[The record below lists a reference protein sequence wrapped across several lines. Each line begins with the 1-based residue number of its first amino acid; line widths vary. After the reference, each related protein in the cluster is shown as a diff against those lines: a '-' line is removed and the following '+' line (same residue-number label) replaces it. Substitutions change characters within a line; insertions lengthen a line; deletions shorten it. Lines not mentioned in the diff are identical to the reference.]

1 MLMTEQT
8 MTQTPAETK
17 RSGEMRSFRK
27 LELRQHG
34 CAYKLLNNALKNPYV
49 LIAPAE
55 IIALGTTIF
64 ALGFCIYM
72 SFMRWDL
79 ITGAREFVGLY
90 NYKYIFTD
98 EMFLTSLGNTLIFML
113 VSVFVGLI
121 LKVLIGVFLNK
132 DKPGHNLVQTIM
144 FTPYIIATVAIASV
158 FRYMMAPSSGVFN
171 QILTWLH
178 LPTSQWYMGTDSA
191 LMSLA
196 FISIWQGFGYG
207 ALIVISGLRAIPN
220 HVYEAA
226 KLDKSSK
233 PKTFFKITVP
243 LLSPTIFYLL
253 VTTSVG
259 AFTTFD
265 IVAMM
270 TNGGP
275 GTSTYM
281 LAYYVYMQGIR
292 FMHYGR
298 AMAASV
304 VLLIIT
310 STLSIIN
317 FALAGKKV
325 HYQ

>member
-1 MLMTEQT
+1 MSMNNQSEIR
-8 MTQTPAETK
+8 A
-17 RSGEMRSFRK
+17 FRK
-27 LELRQHG
+27 LELKKHG
-34 CAYKLLNNALKNPYV
+34 PVYRFFNNALKNPYV

-55 IIALGTTIF
+55 IIALGTTVF
-64 ALGFCIYM
+64 ALAFCIYM
-72 SFMRWDL
+72 SFMKWDL
-79 ITGAREFVGLY
+79 ITGEKKFVGLY
-90 NYKYIFTD
+90 NYQYIFTD
-98 EMFLTSLGNTLIFML
+98 ELFLTSLRNTIIFM
-113 VSVFVGLI
+113 FVTVVIGMI
-121 LKVLIGVFLNK
+121 FKVLVGVFLNK
-132 DKPGHNLVQTIM
+132 NRPAHNLVQTII
-144 FTPYIIATVAIASV
+144 FTPYIISTVAIAV
-158 FRYMMAPSSGVFN
+158 IFKYMMQPTGGVFN

-178 LPTSQWYMGTDSA
+178 LPTSNWYLGESSA

-196 FISIWQGFGYG
+196 FITIWQGLGYG
-207 ALIVISGLRAIPN
+207 VLIVISGLRAIPN
-220 HVYEAA
+220 YVYEAA
-226 KLDKSSK
+226 RLDKASK
-233 PKTFFKITVP
+233 SKTFMSITMP

-253 VTTSVG
+253 VTSSVT

-265 IVAMM
+265 IVSMM

-275 GTSTYM
+275 GDSTYM

-310 STLSIIN
+310 STLSAIS

>member
-1 MLMTEQT
+1 MSTNNQTEIR
-8 MTQTPAETK
+8 A
-17 RSGEMRSFRK
+17 FRK
-27 LELRQHG
+27 LELKKHG
-34 CAYKLLNNALKNPYV
+34 PVYRFFNNALKNPYV

-72 SFMRWDL
+72 SFMKWDL
-79 ITGAREFVGLY
+79 ISGEKKFVGLY
-90 NYKYIFTD
+90 NYQYIFTD
-98 EMFLTSLGNTLIFML
+98 ELFLTSLRNTIIFMF
-113 VSVFVGLI
+113 VTVIIGMVF
-121 LKVLIGVFLNK
+121 KVLVGVFLNK
-132 DKPGHNLVQTIM
+132 NRPAHNLVQTII
-144 FTPYIIATVAIASV
+144 FTPYIISTVAIAV
-158 FRYMMAPSSGVFN
+158 IFKYMMQPTGGVFN

-178 LPTSQWYMGTDSA
+178 LPTSNWYLGESSA

-196 FISIWQGFGYG
+196 FITIWQGLGYG
-207 ALIVISGLRAIPN
+207 VLIVISGLRAIPN
-220 HVYEAA
+220 YVYEAA
-226 KLDKSSK
+226 RLDKASK
-233 PKTFFKITVP
+233 SKTFMSITMP

-253 VTTSVG
+253 VTSSVT

-265 IVAMM
+265 IVSMM

-275 GTSTYM
+275 GNSTYM

-310 STLSIIN
+310 STLSAIS

>member
-1 MLMTEQT
+1 MSTNNQTEIR
-8 MTQTPAETK
+8 A
-17 RSGEMRSFRK
+17 FRK
-27 LELRQHG
+27 LELKQHG
-34 CAYKLLNNALKNPYV
+34 PIYRFFNNALKNPYV

-72 SFMRWDL
+72 SFMKWDL
-79 ITGAREFVGLY
+79 ITGEKKFVGLY
-90 NYKYIFTD
+90 NYQYIFTD
-98 EMFLTSLGNTLIFML
+98 ELFLTSLRNTIIFM
-113 VSVFVGLI
+113 FVTVI
-121 LKVLIGVFLNK
+121 IGMILNK
-132 DKPGHNLVQTIM
+132 NRPAHNLVQTII
-144 FTPYIIATVAIASV
+144 FTPYIISTVAIAV
-158 FRYMMAPSSGVFN
+158 IFKYMMQPTGGVFN

-178 LPTSQWYMGTDSA
+178 LPTSNWYLGESSA

-196 FISIWQGFGYG
+196 FITIWQGLGYG
-207 ALIVISGLRAIPN
+207 VLIVISGLRAIPN
-220 HVYEAA
+220 YVYEAA
-226 KLDKSSK
+226 RLDKASK
-233 PKTFFKITVP
+233 SKTFMSITMP

-253 VTTSVG
+253 VTSSVT

-265 IVAMM
+265 IVSMM

-275 GTSTYM
+275 GDSTYM

-310 STLSIIN
+310 STLSAIS

>member
-1 MLMTEQT
+1 MSTNKQTEIR
-8 MTQTPAETK
+8 A
-17 RSGEMRSFRK
+17 FRK
-27 LELRQHG
+27 LELKKHG
-34 CAYKLLNNALKNPYV
+34 PVYRFFNNALKNPYV

-72 SFMRWDL
+72 SFMKWDL
-79 ITGAREFVGLY
+79 ISGEKKFVGLY
-90 NYKYIFTD
+90 NYQYIFTD
-98 EMFLTSLGNTLIFML
+98 ELFLTSLRNTIIFM
-113 VSVFVGLI
+113 FVTVIIGMI
-121 LKVLIGVFLNK
+121 FKVLVGVFLNK
-132 DKPGHNLVQTIM
+132 NRPAHNLVQTII
-144 FTPYIIATVAIASV
+144 FTPYIISTVAIAV
-158 FRYMMAPSSGVFN
+158 IFKYMMQPTGGVFN

-178 LPTSQWYMGTDSA
+178 LPTSNWYLGESSA

-196 FISIWQGFGYG
+196 FITIWQGLGYG
-207 ALIVISGLRAIPN
+207 VLIVISGLRAIPN
-220 HVYEAA
+220 YVYEAA
-226 KLDKSSK
+226 RLDKASK
-233 PKTFFKITVP
+233 SKTFMSITMP

-253 VTTSVG
+253 VTSSVT

-265 IVAMM
+265 IVSMM

-275 GTSTYM
+275 GNSTYM

-292 FMHYGR
+292 FMHCGR

-310 STLSIIN
+310 STLSAIS

>member
-1 MLMTEQT
+1 MSTNNQTEIR
-8 MTQTPAETK
+8 A
-17 RSGEMRSFRK
+17 FRK
-27 LELRQHG
+27 LELKKHG
-34 CAYKLLNNALKNPYV
+34 PIYRFFNNALKNPYV

-55 IIALGTTIF
+55 IIALGTTVF

-72 SFMRWDL
+72 SFMKWDL
-79 ITGAREFVGLY
+79 ISGKKEFVGLY

-98 EMFLTSLGNTLIFML
+98 ELFLTSLWNTIIFMF
-113 VSVFVGLI
+113 VTVFVGMI
-121 LKVLIGVFLNK
+121 FKVLVGVFLNK
-132 DKPGHNLVQTIM
+132 NRPAHNLVQTII
-144 FTPYIIATVAIASV
+144 FTPYIISTVAIAV
-158 FRYMMAPSSGVFN
+158 IFKYMMQPTGGVFN
-171 QILTWLH
+171 QILGWLH
-178 LPTSQWYMGTDSA
+178 LPISNWYLGEESA

-196 FISIWQGFGYG
+196 FITIWQGLGYG
-207 ALIVISGLRAIPN
+207 VLIVISGLRAIPN
-220 HVYEAA
+220 YVYEAA
-226 KLDKSSK
+226 RLDKASK
-233 PKTFFKITVP
+233 TKTFFSITMP

-253 VTTSVG
+253 VTSSVT

-265 IVAMM
+265 IVSMM

-310 STLSIIN
+310 SSLSVVN
-317 FALAGKKV
+317 FAMAGKKV

>member
-1 MLMTEQT
+1 MSTNNQTEIR
-8 MTQTPAETK
+8 A
-17 RSGEMRSFRK
+17 FRK
-27 LELRQHG
+27 LELKKHG
-34 CAYKLLNNALKNPYV
+34 PVYRFFNNALKNPYV

-64 ALGFCIYM
+64 ALCFCIYM
-72 SFMRWDL
+72 SFMKWDL
-79 ITGAREFVGLY
+79 ISGKKEFVGLY

-98 EMFLTSLGNTLIFML
+98 ELFLTSLKNTIIFMF
-113 VSVFVGLI
+113 VTVVIGMVF
-121 LKVLIGVFLNK
+121 KVLVGVFLNK
-132 DKPGHNLVQTIM
+132 NKPAHNLVQTII
-144 FTPYIIATVAIASV
+144 FTPYIISTVAIAV
-158 FRYMMAPSSGVFN
+158 IFKYMMQPTGGVFN
-171 QILTWLH
+171 QILGWLH
-178 LPTSQWYMGTDSA
+178 LPTSNWYLGESSA

-196 FISIWQGFGYG
+196 FITIWQGLGYG
-207 ALIVISGLRAIPN
+207 VLIVISGLRAIPN
-220 HVYEAA
+220 YVYEAA
-226 KLDKSSK
+226 RLDKASK
-233 PKTFFKITVP
+233 SKTFFSITMP

-253 VTTSVG
+253 VTSSVT

-265 IVAMM
+265 IVSMM
-270 TNGGP
+270 TEGGP

-310 STLSIIN
+310 STLSAIS

>member
-1 MLMTEQT
+1 MSTTNTCTEGGVHTEQGT
-8 MTQTPAETK
+8 
-17 RSGEMRSFRK
+17 FRR
-27 LELRQHG
+27 LELRKHG
-34 CAYKLLNNALKNPYV
+34 RAYRILNNALKNPYV

-55 IIALGTTIF
+55 IIALGTTVF
-64 ALGFCIYM
+64 ALIYCIYM
-72 SFMRWDL
+72 SFMKWDM
-79 ITGAREFVGLY
+79 ITGKKSFAGFY

-98 EMFLTSLGNTLIFML
+98 EMFLHSLANTMVFM
-113 VSVFVGLI
+113 VVTVFFGLI

-132 DKPGHNLVQTIM
+132 NKPAHNLVQTIM
-144 FTPYIIATVAIASV
+144 FTPYIIATVAIATI
-158 FRYMMAPSSGVFN
+158 FKYMMQPTAGVFN
-171 QILTWLH
+171 QILSFLH
-178 LPTSQWYMGTDSA
+178 LPTSDWYMGSKTA

-196 FISIWQGFGYG
+196 FIAIWQGLGYG
-207 ALIVISGLRAIPN
+207 VLITISGLRAIPN

-226 KLDKSSK
+226 RLDKAGK
-233 PKTFFKITVP
+233 FKTFFQITVP

-253 VTTSVG
+253 VTTSVN

-265 IVAMM
+265 IIQMM
-270 TNGGP
+270 TGGGP
-275 GTSTYM
+275 GDSTYM
-281 LAYYVYMQGIR
+281 LAYYVYMQGVR

-310 STLSIIN
+310 SGLSIIN

>member
-1 MLMTEQT
+1 MSTNNQTEIR
-8 MTQTPAETK
+8 A
-17 RSGEMRSFRK
+17 FRK
-27 LELRQHG
+27 LELKKHG
-34 CAYKLLNNALKNPYV
+34 PIYRFFNNALKNPYV

-55 IIALGTTIF
+55 IIALGTTVF

-72 SFMRWDL
+72 SFMKWDL
-79 ITGAREFVGLY
+79 ISGTKEFVGLY

-98 EMFLTSLGNTLIFML
+98 ELFLTSLWNTIIFM
-113 VSVFVGLI
+113 FVTVVIGMI
-121 LKVLIGVFLNK
+121 FKVLVGVFLNK
-132 DKPGHNLVQTIM
+132 NRPAHNLVQTII
-144 FTPYIIATVAIASV
+144 FTPYIISTVAIAV
-158 FRYMMAPSSGVFN
+158 IFKYMMQPTGGVFN
-171 QILTWLH
+171 QILGWLH
-178 LPTSQWYMGTDSA
+178 LPTSNWYLGEESA

-196 FISIWQGFGYG
+196 FITIWQGLGYG
-207 ALIVISGLRAIPN
+207 VLIVISGLRAIPN
-220 HVYEAA
+220 YVYEAA
-226 KLDKSSK
+226 RLDKASK
-233 PKTFFKITVP
+233 SKTFFSITMP

-253 VTTSVG
+253 VTSSVT

-265 IVAMM
+265 IVSMM

-310 STLSIIN
+310 ATLSAIS

>member
-1 MLMTEQT
+1 MSTNNQTEIR
-8 MTQTPAETK
+8 A
-17 RSGEMRSFRK
+17 FRK
-27 LELRQHG
+27 LELKQHG
-34 CAYKLLNNALKNPYV
+34 PIYRFFNNALKNPYV

-72 SFMRWDL
+72 SFMKWDM
-79 ITGAREFVGLY
+79 ITGEKKFVGLY
-90 NYKYIFTD
+90 NYQYIFTD
-98 EMFLTSLGNTLIFML
+98 ELFLTSLRNTIIFM
-113 VSVFVGLI
+113 FVTVIIGMI
-121 LKVLIGVFLNK
+121 FKVLVGVFLNK
-132 DKPGHNLVQTIM
+132 NRPAHNLVQTII
-144 FTPYIIATVAIASV
+144 FTPYIISTVAIAV
-158 FRYMMAPSSGVFN
+158 IFKYMMQPTGGVFN

-178 LPTSQWYMGTDSA
+178 LPTSNWYLGESSA

-196 FISIWQGFGYG
+196 FITIWQGLGYG
-207 ALIVISGLRAIPN
+207 VLIVISGLRAIPN
-220 HVYEAA
+220 YVYEAA
-226 KLDKSSK
+226 RLDKASK
-233 PKTFFKITVP
+233 SKTFMSITMP

-253 VTTSVG
+253 VTSSVT

-265 IVAMM
+265 IVSMM

-275 GTSTYM
+275 GDSTYM

-310 STLSIIN
+310 STLSAIS

>member
-1 MLMTEQT
+1 MSTNNQTEIR
-8 MTQTPAETK
+8 A
-17 RSGEMRSFRK
+17 FRK
-27 LELRQHG
+27 LELKKHG
-34 CAYKLLNNALKNPYV
+34 PLYRFCNNALKNPYV

-72 SFMRWDL
+72 SFMKWDL
-79 ITGAREFVGLY
+79 ITGEKKFVGLY
-90 NYKYIFTD
+90 NYQYIFTD
-98 EMFLTSLGNTLIFML
+98 ELFLTSLRNTIIFMF
-113 VSVFVGLI
+113 VTVIIGMVF
-121 LKVLIGVFLNK
+121 KVLVGVFLNK
-132 DKPGHNLVQTIM
+132 NRPAHNLVQTII
-144 FTPYIIATVAIASV
+144 FTPYIISTVAIAV
-158 FRYMMAPSSGVFN
+158 IFKYMMQPTGGVFN

-178 LPTSQWYMGTDSA
+178 LPTSNWYLGESSA

-196 FISIWQGFGYG
+196 FITIWQGLGYG
-207 ALIVISGLRAIPN
+207 VLIVISGLRAIPN
-220 HVYEAA
+220 YVYEAA
-226 KLDKSSK
+226 RLDKASK
-233 PKTFFKITVP
+233 SKTFMSITMP

-253 VTTSVG
+253 VTSSVT

-265 IVAMM
+265 IVSMM

-275 GTSTYM
+275 GDSTYM

-310 STLSIIN
+310 STLSAIS

>member
-1 MLMTEQT
+1 MSTNNQTEIR
-8 MTQTPAETK
+8 A
-17 RSGEMRSFRK
+17 FRK
-27 LELRQHG
+27 LELKKHG
-34 CAYKLLNNALKNPYV
+34 PIYRFFNNALKNPYV

-72 SFMRWDL
+72 SFMKWDL
-79 ITGAREFVGLY
+79 ITGEKKFVGLY
-90 NYKYIFTD
+90 NYQYIFTD
-98 EMFLTSLGNTLIFML
+98 ELFLTSLRNTIIFMF
-113 VSVFVGLI
+113 VTVIIGMVF
-121 LKVLIGVFLNK
+121 KVLVGVFLNK
-132 DKPGHNLVQTIM
+132 NRPAHNLVQTII
-144 FTPYIIATVAIASV
+144 FTPYIISTVAIAV
-158 FRYMMAPSSGVFN
+158 IFKYMMQPTGGVFN

-178 LPTSQWYMGTDSA
+178 LPTSNWYLGESSA

-196 FISIWQGFGYG
+196 FITIWQGLGYG
-207 ALIVISGLRAIPN
+207 VLIVISGLRAIPN
-220 HVYEAA
+220 YVYEAA
-226 KLDKSSK
+226 RLDKASK
-233 PKTFFKITVP
+233 SKTFMSITMP

-253 VTTSVG
+253 VTSSVT

-265 IVAMM
+265 IVSMM

-275 GTSTYM
+275 GDSTYM

-310 STLSIIN
+310 STLSAIS

>member
-1 MLMTEQT
+1 MSTNNQTEIR
-8 MTQTPAETK
+8 AV
-17 RSGEMRSFRK
+17 RK
-27 LELRQHG
+27 LELKQHG
-34 CAYKLLNNALKNPYV
+34 PIYRFFNNALKNPYV

-72 SFMRWDL
+72 SFMKWDL
-79 ITGAREFVGLY
+79 ITGEKKFVGLY
-90 NYKYIFTD
+90 NYQYIFTD
-98 EMFLTSLGNTLIFML
+98 ELFLTSLRNTIIFM
-113 VSVFVGLI
+113 FVTVIIGMI
-121 LKVLIGVFLNK
+121 FKVLVGVFLNK
-132 DKPGHNLVQTIM
+132 NRPAHNLVQTII
-144 FTPYIIATVAIASV
+144 FTPYIISTVAIAV
-158 FRYMMAPSSGVFN
+158 IFKYMMQPTGGVFN

-178 LPTSQWYMGTDSA
+178 LPTSNWYLGESSA

-196 FISIWQGFGYG
+196 FITIWQGLGYG
-207 ALIVISGLRAIPN
+207 VLIVISGLRAIPN
-220 HVYEAA
+220 YVYEAA
-226 KLDKSSK
+226 RLDKASK
-233 PKTFFKITVP
+233 SKTFMSITMP

-253 VTTSVG
+253 VTSSVT

-265 IVAMM
+265 IVSMM

-275 GTSTYM
+275 GDSTYM

-310 STLSIIN
+310 STLSAIS

>member
-1 MLMTEQT
+1 MSTNKQTEIR
-8 MTQTPAETK
+8 A
-17 RSGEMRSFRK
+17 FRK
-27 LELRQHG
+27 LELKQHG
-34 CAYKLLNNALKNPYV
+34 PIYRFFNNALKNPYV

-72 SFMRWDL
+72 SFMKWDL
-79 ITGAREFVGLY
+79 ISGKKEFVGLY

-98 EMFLTSLGNTLIFML
+98 ELFLTSLRNTIIFMF
-113 VSVFVGLI
+113 VTVVIGMVF
-121 LKVLIGVFLNK
+121 KVLVGVLLNK
-132 DKPGHNLVQTIM
+132 NKPAHNLVQTII
-144 FTPYIIATVAIASV
+144 FTPYIISTVAIAV
-158 FRYMMAPSSGVFN
+158 IFKYMMQPTGGVFN
-171 QILTWLH
+171 QILGWLH
-178 LPTSQWYMGTDSA
+178 MPTSNWYLGESSA

-196 FISIWQGFGYG
+196 FITIWQGLGYG
-207 ALIVISGLRAIPN
+207 VLIVISGLRAIPN
-220 HVYEAA
+220 YVYEAA
-226 KLDKSSK
+226 RLDKASK
-233 PKTFFKITVP
+233 SKTFFSITMP
-243 LLSPTIFYLL
+243 LLSPTVFYLL
-253 VTTSVG
+253 VTSSVT

-265 IVAMM
+265 IVSMM

-310 STLSIIN
+310 STLSAIS

>member
-1 MLMTEQT
+1 MSTNKQ
-8 MTQTPAETK
+8 AEI
-17 RSGEMRSFRK
+17 RAFRK
-27 LELRQHG
+27 LELKKHG
-34 CAYKLLNNALKNPYV
+34 PVYRFFNNALKNPYV

-55 IIALGTTIF
+55 IIALGTTVF
-64 ALGFCIYM
+64 ALVFCLYM
-72 SFMRWDL
+72 SFMKWDL
-79 ITGAREFVGLY
+79 ITGEKQFVGLY

-98 EMFLTSLGNTLIFML
+98 ELFLTSLRNTIVFMF
-113 VSVFVGLI
+113 VTVIIGMVF
-121 LKVLIGVFLNK
+121 KVLVGVFLNK
-132 DKPGHNLVQTIM
+132 NRPAHNLVQTII
-144 FTPYIIATVAIASV
+144 FTPYIISTVAIAV
-158 FRYMMAPSSGVFN
+158 IFKYMMQPTGGVFN
-171 QILTWLH
+171 QILGWLH
-178 LPTSQWYMGTDSA
+178 LPTSNWYLGESSA

-196 FISIWQGFGYG
+196 FITVWQGLGYG
-207 ALIVISGLRAIPN
+207 VLIVISGLRAIPN
-220 HVYEAA
+220 YVYEAA
-226 KLDKSSK
+226 RLDKASK
-233 PKTFFKITVP
+233 SKTFFSITMP

-253 VTTSVG
+253 VTSSVT

-265 IVAMM
+265 IVSMM
-270 TNGGP
+270 TEGGP

-310 STLSIIN
+310 STLSAIS